1 MAMFDRKYKPNQTLL
16 KVYGE
21 GTNRKIKIISIKG
34 LRTSGIE
41 DEDIEISDR
50 GTNDV
55 KLATNISRA
64 KSKVFELAYCN
75 EWEYFFTGTLD
86 KSKYDRKDLEKFHK
100 DITKWISNYNKYH
113 DTDIKYLFV
122 PELHED
128 GESWHMHGFLK
139 NLPVEFLH
147 QFVIGD
153 RMGKYIAKKVR
164 NGEVV
169 YNWPAY
175 AKKFGFC
182 DLEPIKIHEA
192 VCKYVSKYINKN
204 LGKCVSDVGAHLYY
218 HSRGL
223 NTAYCYGKGFSDYK
237 FTPDYENDYCK
248 VVWLPYDEKLF
259 EQIMCSFIE
268 YVPIEG
274 NSYFEVLEDE

>member
-21 GTNRKIKIISIKG
+21 GINRKIKLITMKG
-34 LRTSGIE
+34 LRTEGIE
-41 DEDIEISDR
+41 EEECEVSDR
-50 GTNDV
+50 GTNDF
-55 KLATNISRA
+55 KLCNNISRA

-100 DITKWISNYNKYH
+100 DITSWIRSYNRYH
-113 DTDIKYLFV
+113 GTDIKYLLV

-128 GESWHMHGFLK
+128 GESWHMHGFLA
-139 NLPVEFLH
+139 NLPVELLH
-147 QFVIGD
+147 QFEIGD
-153 RMGKYIAKKVR
+153 RMGKYIANKVR
-164 NGEVV
+164 NGEIV

-182 DLEPIKIHEA
+182 DLEPIKSHEA

-204 LGKCVSDVGAHLYY
+204 LGKCVSEVGAHLYY

-223 NTAYCYGKGFSDYK
+223 KTASLWAHGFSDYK

-248 VVWLPYDEKLF
+248 VAWLPYDEKLF
-259 EQIMCSFIE
+259 EDLLCSFIE
-268 YVPIEG
+268 YIPVDGDGE
-274 NSYFEVLEDE
+274 FEEI